1 MMMPINIDANGMTFF
16 LEKHY
21 KDAFDKISEDKRRRI
36 IEAAISEFSE
46 KGFVAANINVIA
58 KNAGISIGSMYNYF
72 DSKESLFLTIVD
84 YGYAVLE
91 GVISSIDLEKGDIY
105 DKFELLVRAAQQ
117 FSKTHPELIQIY
129 LDSASAGLGH
139 LSEKLSRQ
147 VESITAEFYRALI
160 AEARTDGLVA
170 DDIDAHVAAFCIDNL
185 ILLMQYSYTSGYFKE
200 RMKIFAGADALEN
213 DEKIV
218 AGIMRFIRG
227 GLGHPA
233 TS

>member
-46 KGFVAANINVIA
+46 KGFVVANINVIA

-91 GVISSIDLEKGDIY
+91 GVISSIDLEKGNIY
-105 DKFELLVRAAQQ
+105 DKIELLVRAAQQ

-147 VESITAEFYRALI
+147 VESITADFYRALI
-160 AEARTDGLVA
+160 AEAKTDGLVA
-170 DDIDAHVAAFCIDNL
+170 DDIDAHAAAFCIDNL
-185 ILLMQYSYTSGYFKE
+185 ILLMQYSYTSGYFRE

-218 AGIMRFIRG
+218 TGIMRFIRG
-227 GLGHPA
+227 GLG
-233 TS
+233 S

>member
-46 KGFVAANINVIA
+46 KGFVVANINVIA

-91 GVISSIDLEKGDIY
+91 GVISSIDLEKGNIY
-105 DKFELLVRAAQQ
+105 DKIELLVRAAQQ
-117 FSKTHPELIQIY
+117 FSKSHPELIQIY

-160 AEARTDGLVA
+160 AEAKTDGLVA
-170 DDIDAHVAAFCIDNL
+170 DDVDAHVAAFCLDNL
-185 ILLMQYSYTSGYFKE
+185 ILLMQYSYTSGYFRE

-227 GLGHPA
+227 GLG
-233 TS
+233 S